1 MTVPALALANF
12 QYKRYID
19 NLTEEEFDEAKDFVT
34 TKWYGVFEMWEV
46 LPEDVKFKK
55 RNNFLTFDCLVFSR
69 YVPNKIGWRNDGTRW
84 YAIICKEY

>member
-55 RNNFLTFDCLVFSR
+55 E
-69 YVPNKIGWRNDGTRW
+69 K
-84 YAIICKEY
+84 

>member
-19 NLTEEEFDEAKDFVT
+19 NLTEEEFSEAKDFVT

-46 LPEDVKFKK
+46 LPQDVKFKK
-55 RNNFLTFDCLVFSR
+55 REVIFIQNHHSF
-69 YVPNKIGWRNDGTRW
+69 YVTNLQKTPKRQKIVEMTS
-84 YAIICKEY
+84 CV